1 MYNHPLFQDDAKIAA
16 SKTRSDCSN
25 ITNGTGCISS
35 IHSARQYAHSKEV
48 LEKEKKYVS
57 PFKELA
63 KEYIE
68 TLSSSTLDAV
78 PRACERRSWATLSAC
93 SQTQKLQ
100 CVIVDFIR
108 PAFEIAIAELNL
120 LDEDGKRLGPNEAIS
135 IILDYGL
142 RRANKIN
149 RIIPGIKFTEC
160 IPQVIADLFRME
172 GRDEKEKEI
181 FRESVIEKMPEWRVL
196 RKEMTQNQWQLL
208 RKIGCGIPSWYSV
221 LKMKLQSRLYTLIT
235 FAGSVLCTVFSSTSL
250 NF

>member
-1 MYNHPLFQDDAKIAA
+1 M
-16 SKTRSDCSN
+16 
-25 ITNGTGCISS
+25 
-35 IHSARQYAHSKEV
+35 
-48 LEKEKKYVS
+48 
-57 PFKELA
+57 
-63 KEYIE
+63 
-68 TLSSSTLDAV
+68 
-78 PRACERRSWATLSAC
+78 
-93 SQTQKLQ
+93 
-100 CVIVDFIR
+100 IVDFIR

-196 RKEMTQNQWQLL
+196 RKELTQDQWQLL

-221 LKMKLQSRLYTLIT
+221 LKNEAAVEALYADKIRWLRTMHGFQLDIREFLKVAIT
-235 FAGSVLCTVFSSTSL
+235 SVLTKYCPADSTERKRIFGEKVRVCCKIML
-250 NF
+250 DGFKCDHLHAKNLVAVHGNILLLPGDRDKNLAEFFERDEDQ